1 MLYMI
6 STGSN
11 ALDALLKVRRGLLY
25 CIFGAAGSGK
35 TQLCM
40 QLIVNTLKQER
51 GSILVI
57 DAKGEFRVE
66 RIVELLYLN
75 DVKVNDV
82 ERLTDRVYITRV
94 YTVDELIRSLQYMYS
109 DRILVVVE
117 DAPLLVRAEYAGKG
131 REGSLMMMKFMH
143 DLAVNTVMINSI
155 SIVTNGITYIDGAE
169 RQIMDRPLSI
179 FSHYKLML
187 KRISSRND
195 YTLINAT
202 LTYPMSGSANF
213 FICREGIRDVDV
225 L

>member
-1 MLYMI
+1 MI

-40 QLIVNTLKQER
+40 QFIVNTLKQER
-51 GSILVI
+51 GSVLVI

-66 RIVELLYLN
+66 RVVELLYLN
-75 DVKVNDV
+75 DVKANDV
-82 ERLTDRVYITRV
+82 ERLTDRIYITRV
-94 YTVDELIRSLQYMYS
+94 YTVDELIRSLQYMYN

-117 DAPLLVRAEYAGKG
+117 DAPLLVRAEYTGKG

-155 SIVTNGITYIDGAE
+155 SIVTNGVTYIDGVE
-169 RQIMDRPLSI
+169 MQIMDRSLSI
-179 FSHYKLML
+179 FSHYKLRL
-187 KRISSRND
+187 RRISSVND
-195 YTLINAT
+195 HTLVNAT
-202 LTYPMSGSANF
+202 LTYPIIGNTNF
-213 FICREGIRDVDV
+213 LICREGIRDVDV